1 MIVRYVPYTLSLRSP
16 AVLTSLSGDLNS
28 SRTLPLIPGSALRG
42 AAARGLGDPHQDA
55 ERMRTF
61 RTVILDG
68 HVRFLNAY
76 PRAGVLRT
84 LPAPVSLGIDKKGI
98 VGPAGDISAW
108 DLAAFTGAPDT
119 DDASWP
125 EVSLSPLPEPFISLG
140 AAQPLRVQPNRG
152 SRIHQQRDRSRGR
165 AWKEER
171 DGREETHG
179 ALFAFEFLAAGQEF
193 DGLVQVRG
201 NDGSDCDALID
212 TVKNV
217 LTEPLLLGRSR
228 RGGYGG
234 DAMITWSTARDREV
248 EGQGLVSGD
257 LPADAVFRIL
267 LTSSYVGRDP
277 DSGQLDPSQLETE
290 VVSAFAGRVAILRR
304 RWRFE
309 LAGGFNRKWRLEL
322 PQALTCAAGSTLVL
336 KTTAPIS
343 LSDLLAVEHAGLG
356 ERRIEGFG
364 RILLLQ
370 APAPTLT
377 LRVPSPTARTVPT
390 GEPPD
395 LVRFVEG
402 RVLNATVERVIEEEA
417 VRLARTARSSPSPS
431 LLGRLRTAMRAEPE
445 TALATLQAWLA
456 QEGNHRLKRPAMD
469 QLERCRIG
477 SGERLSGWLR
487 KMAGGHDD
495 HRLAEVLRLDTL
507 AQRSHIVS
515 EATANGYWTG
525 RVPWLRARL
534 VDSTLAALA
543 RNQRQRRSP

>member
-1 MIVRYVPYTLSLRSP
+1 MIVRYVPYTLSLHSP

-28 SRTLPLIPGSALRG
+28 SRTLPFIPGAALRG

-61 RTVILDG
+61 RAVILDG

-84 LPAPVSLGIDKKGI
+84 LPAPVSLGLDKKGI

-119 DDASWP
+119 DDAPWP
-125 EVSLSPLPEPFISLG
+125 EASRSPLPEPFISLG
-140 AAQPLRVQPNRG
+140 AAQPLRIQPNRG

-171 DGREETHG
+171 DGREEAHG
-179 ALFAFEFLAAGQEF
+179 ALFAFEFLEADQEF
-193 DGLVQVRG
+193 GGLVQVRG
-201 NDGSDCDALID
+201 SDGSDCDALID
-212 TVKNV
+212 IVKSV

-234 DAMITWSTARDREV
+234 DARITWGTPCDREV

-290 VVSAFAGRVAILRR
+290 VVSAFAGRVAMVRR

-322 PQALTCAAGSTLVL
+322 PQALTCAAGSALVL

-343 LSDLLAVEHAGLG
+343 LSELLAVEHAGLG
-356 ERRIEGFG
+356 ERRVEGFG
-364 RILLLQ
+364 RILFLQ

-377 LRVPSPTARTVPT
+377 LRMPSPTARTVPT
-390 GEPPD
+390 GEPPE

-402 RVLNATVERVIEEEA
+402 RILNATLERVIEEEA
-417 VRLARTARSSPSPS
+417 TRLAQNARSSPTPS
-431 LLGRLRTAMRAEPE
+431 LLGRLRTAMRAEPQM
-445 TALATLQAWLA
+445 ALATLETWLA
-456 QEGNHRLKRPAMD
+456 QEGSHGLKRPAMA

-477 SGERLSGWLR
+477 GGERLSGWLR
-487 KMAGGHDD
+487 KVAGSQDD
-495 HRLAEVLRLDTL
+495 QLLVTLLRLDAL
-507 AQRSHIVS
+507 AQRSHVVS
-515 EATANGYWTG
+515 EATANEHWAP
-525 RVPWLRARL
+525 RAPWIRTRL
-534 VDSTLAALA
+534 VDSVLAALA
-543 RNQRQRRSP
+543 RKQRQRRST